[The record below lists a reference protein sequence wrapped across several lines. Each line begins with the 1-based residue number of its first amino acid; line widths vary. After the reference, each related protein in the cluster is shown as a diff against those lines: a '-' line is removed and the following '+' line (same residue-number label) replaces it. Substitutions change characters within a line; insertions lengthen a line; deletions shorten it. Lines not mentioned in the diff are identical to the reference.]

1 MVQSKKILFL
11 ILCVF
16 ALNTAC
22 NKKTKGFNF
31 TGRENAQQAFAK
43 CVQLSTKKKFQQA
56 IDCLEIFKSRFSN
69 NPYVL
74 DAELRIADAYFR
86 KKEYLL
92 AAETYQLFTKLHPT
106 SPKLDYAYYRM
117 GLSYLHDTP
126 KQIDRD
132 QENLPAAIDAFAIV
146 FNQFPESPYA
156 KMSKVKY
163 DEARKLIAKRH
174 LYIGKFYY
182 KSGEYRAAIPRFEE
196 VFNKFPGLGLEES
209 ALYYIATSY
218 WRLGQA
224 DEAKLVAELM
234 KSKFPKSSKTKD
246 VLKEVKWEG

>member
-1 MVQSKKILFL
+1 MLKSTKILYTLLPLL
-11 ILCVF
+11 IL
-16 ALNTAC
+16 TPAC
-22 NKKTKGFNF
+22 HKQTKGFNF

-43 CVQLSTKKKFQQA
+43 CVQLSTRKKFQQA

-69 NPYVL
+69 TPYVL

-117 GLSYLHDTP
+117 GLAYLHDTP

-132 QENLPAAIDAFAIV
+132 QENLPAAVEAFAIV
-146 FNQFPESPYA
+146 FNQFPDSPYA
-156 KMSKVKY
+156 KMSKIKH
-163 DEARKLIAKRH
+163 DEARRLIAKRH

-196 VFNKFPGLGLEES
+196 IFNKFSGLGLDES

-218 WRLGQA
+218 WRLGLT

-246 VLKEVKWEG
+246 VLKEVKSEG